1 MNLQVFG
8 KLQMPPLLARI
19 DWVFPCARCLPHT
32 IILKISRQQLQGD
45 IFSFIYILQVR
56 TWAQREV
63 ICSMSHSDS
72 RDSNQGLS
80 FFFFPSHVACGIPVP
95 CALGNE
101 SAIIT
106 TGTPGN
112 SPWMVLCKKIR
123 SWSLKALTQDK
134 HLSSLLRKDTGCF

>member
-8 KLQMPPLLARI
+8 KLQMPPLLAPI

-56 TWAQREV
+56 SWAQREV
-63 ICSMSHSDS
+63 VCSRSHSDS
-72 RDSNQGLS
+72 RDSNQGWS
-80 FFFFPSHVACGIPVP
+80 FFFFFAIPCGLWDPSSLSRDRTH
-95 CALGNE
+95 ALGSE

-123 SWSLKALTQDK
+123 SWSLKALT
-134 HLSSLLRKDTGCF
+134 